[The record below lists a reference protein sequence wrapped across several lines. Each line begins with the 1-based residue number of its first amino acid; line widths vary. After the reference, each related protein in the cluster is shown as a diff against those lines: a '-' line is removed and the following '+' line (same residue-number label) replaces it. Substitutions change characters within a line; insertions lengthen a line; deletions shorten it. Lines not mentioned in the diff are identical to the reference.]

1 MATEQEIKSLNGP
14 AVVAEKNRLDEMKIL
29 LVEDNEHNQ
38 ILAETYLLKHR
49 ASVDIAANGRIALDM
64 LKKQVYDVIL
74 MDIQMPI
81 MDGITTTLALRNEF
95 KIDTPIIACSAHA
108 MASERLKCREAGMN
122 DYISKPYTED
132 GLIGALSKY
141 KKTPAQ
147 KAKLAEDNFGEVL
160 RALESNIS
168 KTYADKIVGIF
179 KERLP
184 GEIALLEQSV
194 EERDFKLME
203 ERSHYQAGSMSS
215 LHFKHGYQ
223 LAYAAERAASQGI
236 TDKANEATT
245 QLINYLKELLTYLN
259 EPVN

>member
-1 MATEQEIKSLNGP
+1 
-14 AVVAEKNRLDEMKIL
+14 
-29 LVEDNEHNQ
+29 
-38 ILAETYLLKHR
+38 
-49 ASVDIAANGRIALDM
+49 
-64 LKKQVYDVIL
+64 
-74 MDIQMPI
+74 
-81 MDGITTTLALRNEF
+81 
-95 KIDTPIIACSAHA
+95 
-108 MASERLKCREAGMN
+108 MN